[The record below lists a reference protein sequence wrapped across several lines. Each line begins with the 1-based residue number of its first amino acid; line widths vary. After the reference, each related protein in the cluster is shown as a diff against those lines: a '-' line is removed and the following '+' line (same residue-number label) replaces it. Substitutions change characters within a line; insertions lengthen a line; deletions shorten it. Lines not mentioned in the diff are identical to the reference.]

1 MRKKFFFNKQFGF
14 RNKHS
19 TDYAVPR
26 ITDKIQK
33 AIDDRDF
40 SCGIFL
46 DFSKAF
52 DTVDHAILIKKL
64 ECYGIRGNAKN
75 WFTSYLSNHQQTV
88 TVNNITSSPATISC
102 GIPQGSVLGL
112 VLFLLY
118 INDFHQCF
126 DLFDSHLFA
135 DDANLIYRHK
145 SLSVLEF
152 DINNELNNIDTCLR
166 ANKLSLN
173 IEKSNFVIFHPSQ
186 RKITLHVKLLI
197 NDTSLMKENCIKYL
211 GIMIDSNLNWKS
223 QISCISKIIKRSI
236 GILSKLRYYV
246 DLSILIK
253 LYYAL
258 IYPFLTYGIIIWG
271 NTYPTTIQPLSVLQK
286 KAVRIMTFSKFDEHS
301 SPLF

>member
-52 DTVDHAILIKKL
+52 DTVEHEILVKKL

-75 WFTSYLSNHQQTV
+75 WFTSYLSNCQQTV

-152 DINNELNNIDTCLR
+152 DINNEMNNIDTWLC
-166 ANKLSLN
+166 ASKLSLN
-173 IEKSNFVIFHPSQ
+173 IAQSNCHFPSSS
-186 RKITLHVKLLI
+186 KKYNTHVKLSI
-197 NDTSLMKENCIKYL
+197 DDTYLKKENCIKYTD
-211 GIMIDSNLNWKS
+211 I
-223 QISCISKIIKRSI
+223 RSEERRV
-236 GILSKLRYYV
+236 GKECRSR
-246 DLSILIK
+246 
-253 LYYAL
+253 
-258 IYPFLTYGIIIWG
+258 W
-271 NTYPTTIQPLSVLQK
+271 
-286 KAVRIMTFSKFDEHS
+286 
-301 SPLF
+301 SPYH